1 MYGSLRRIT
10 KTEYA
15 RNNAVSLSKAGGYVG
30 MGKDAEADIDRKI
43 AARTAYRPNSRSP
56 GVALPKGKEPTST
69 QSLMS
74 EDKRRQVS
82 QKPAMPKGDKRDY
95 SNRQAKPA
103 VKSDIVLFAI
113 KKS

>member
-1 MYGSLRRIT
+1 
-10 KTEYA
+10 
-15 RNNAVSLSKAGGYVG
+15 